1 MHEIVREWFEES
13 IEAAQKSVTL
23 SSVVTEAAALMVS
36 ALRSGRRILVC
47 GNGGSAADSQ
57 HFAAEL
63 IGRFETERVSLPC
76 VALTTD
82 TSILTSM
89 SNDYG
94 YDSVFARQV
103 SALGAPGD
111 VLVGISTSGNSASVE
126 RALVEGRSKGMSLV
140 GLLGRDGGRIGK
152 LEDVCRILVPSS
164 RTSVIQQVHITILH
178 AWARVIDEAFRG
190 AGP

>member
-103 SALGAPGD
+103 SALGAP
-111 VLVGISTSGNSASVE
+111 
-126 RALVEGRSKGMSLV
+126 
-140 GLLGRDGGRIGK
+140 
-152 LEDVCRILVPSS
+152 
-164 RTSVIQQVHITILH
+164 
-178 AWARVIDEAFRG
+178 
-190 AGP
+190 

>member
-1 MHEIVREWFEES
+1 MQELVRAYFDES
-13 IEAAQKSVTL
+13 TEAARKAVAL
-23 SSVVTEAAALMVS
+23 SGVVTEAALLIVNALK
-36 ALRSGRRILVC
+36 AGRRIFVC
-47 GNGGSAADSQ
+47 GNGGSAADAQ

-63 IGRFETERVSLPC
+63 IGRFETERAALPC

-82 TSILTSM
+82 TSILTAM

-94 YDSVFARQV
+94 YDTVFARQV
-103 SALGAPGD
+103 AALGAPGD

-126 RALVEGRSKGMSLV
+126 RALVEGRSKGMSIV
-140 GLLGRDGGRIGK
+140 ALLGRDGGRIGAFQPA
-152 LEDVCRILVPSS
+152 CRIIVDSS

-190 AGP
+190 A